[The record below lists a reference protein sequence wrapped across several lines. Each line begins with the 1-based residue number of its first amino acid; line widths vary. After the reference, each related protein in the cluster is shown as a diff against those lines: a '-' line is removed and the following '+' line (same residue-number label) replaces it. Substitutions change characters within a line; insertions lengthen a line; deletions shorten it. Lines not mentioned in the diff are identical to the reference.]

1 MATKDKG
8 SNAAYEIEVD
18 GYSCR
23 LRKIDRATLKVVYA
37 KMLKATGEMNLV
49 DTGEIILNTCW
60 IDGDKEIKLN
70 DDLWLAACLKCVEL
84 IEQKEA
90 KLKKL

>member
-1 MATKDKG
+1 MAKTTA
-8 SNAAYEIEVD
+8 AAYELEIE
-18 GYSCR
+18 GYTCK
-23 LRKIDRATLKVVYA
+23 LRKIDRQTLKVVYS
-37 KMLKATGEMNLV
+37 KMLKATGEMNLI

-60 IDGDKEIKLN
+60 LEGDKQIKED

-90 KLKKL
+90 SLKKL

>member
-1 MATKDKG
+1 MAKTT
-8 SNAAYEIEVD
+8 AAAFELEID
-18 GYSCR
+18 GYKCR
-23 LRKIDRATLKVVYA
+23 LRKIDRATLKVVYS
-37 KMLKATGEMNLV
+37 KMLKASGEMNLI

-60 IDGDKEIKLN
+60 IDGDKEIKNN

-90 KLKKL
+90 SLKKL

>member
-1 MATKDKG
+1 MATEKK
-8 SNAAYEIEVD
+8 AAYEIEVE
-18 GYSCR
+18 GFSCR
-23 LRKIDRATLKVVYA
+23 LRAIDRNTLKVVYA
-37 KMLKATGEMNLV
+37 KMLKATGEMNLIES
-49 DTGEIILNTCW
+49 GEIILNTCW
-60 IDGDKEIKLN
+60 VDGDKEIKQH

>member
-1 MATKDKG
+1 MAKTT
-8 SNAAYEIEVD
+8 AAAFELEIE
-18 GYSCR
+18 GYKCK
-23 LRKIDRATLKVVYA
+23 LRKIDRATLKVVYS
-37 KMLKATGEMNLV
+37 KMLKATGEMNLI

-60 IDGDKEIKLN
+60 LEGDKEIKEE

-90 KLKKL
+90 SLKKL

>member
-1 MATKDKG
+1 MAKTK
-8 SNAAYEIEVD
+8 AAAFELEID
-18 GYSCR
+18 GYKCK
-23 LRKIDRATLKVVYA
+23 LRKIDRATLKVVYS
-37 KMLKATGEMNLV
+37 KMLKASGEMNLI

-60 IDGDKEIKLN
+60 LEGDKEIKEN

-90 KLKKL
+90 SLKKL